1 MEQAKHQQLPYSI
14 GPFFSYEN
22 KSSCVTNVLHKEK
35 IKNYFWFTLFYN
47 TFVTHNFVYL
57 LHNIKIIWICSVLK
71 EINGS
76 DMEFKVFGYQIN
88 ICEWRAKIPQTIL
101 IGLSQTIDAEPTP
114 I

>member
-1 MEQAKHQQLPYSI
+1 MSISSGTSEIIQGILFLSSAIPY
-14 GPFFSYEN
+14 
-22 KSSCVTNVLHKEK
+22 LHKEK
-35 IKNYFWFTLFYN
+35 TKNYFWFTLFCN
-47 TFVTHNFVYL
+47 TFVTHNFLYL